1 MRPPSR
7 PFYIDYDPPASLL
20 KIVQMKIKVV
30 QISKNI
36 VQKWTKKVQMN
47 LFKWTKNSL
56 NKFKNKSNET
66 VLMNKKNSQKK
77 QNYFEKYSNSRLCLH
92 KHLKYLAQQKSI
104 K

>member
-20 KIVQMKIKVV
+20 KIVQIKIKVV

-36 VQKWTKKVQMN
+36 VLKWTKKVQMN

-56 NKFKNKSNET
+56 NKFENKSNET
-66 VLMNKKNSQKK
+66 VLMNKKIVKRNRIIS
-77 QNYFEKYSNSRLCLH
+77 KYSNSRLWLH

>member
-56 NKFKNKSNET
+56 NKFENKSNET
-66 VLMNKKNSQKK
+66 VLMNKKIVKRNRIIS
-77 QNYFEKYSNSRLCLH
+77 KYSNSRLWLH